1 MPMCPLP
8 CLTRSLW
15 SSQTPLSHPTLS
27 SSSPEV
33 TALLNFFFML
43 THTHTSLCRWWLQ
56 PWNSKT
62 LAPWKKSYDK
72 LRQHIKKQRHYFA
85 NKGPG
90 SQSYGFSSSHV
101 WVMFGCESWTIK
113 KAKSQRTC
121 FWTVALEKTLESPL
135 EIKPVNPKGQ
145 QSWIFIGKADAEA
158 EAPILCLPDA
168 KNQLIRKDP
177 DAGKDWRQKEKRLAE
192 HEMVG

>member
-1 MPMCPLP
+1 MCPLP

-72 LRQHIKKQRHYFA
+72 PSHCIKKQRYQFTD
-85 NKGPG
+85 KGLY
-90 SQSYGFSSSHV
+90 SQSLC
-101 WVMFGCESWTIK
+101 GCESWTIN
-113 KAKSQRTC
+113 KAECWRIDAFKLWCWRRPLRVP
-121 FWTVALEKTLESPL
+121 WTARRSTLN
-135 EIKPVNPKGQ
+135 IH
-145 QSWIFIGKADAEA
+145 W
-158 EAPILCLPDA
+158 
-168 KNQLIRKDP
+168 
-177 DAGKDWRQKEKRLAE
+177 KDWCWNWSSNTLATGYE
-192 HEMVG
+192 ELTY